1 MKEVYYDLLWGGI
14 ITSLCLVV
22 LCPTADSEE
31 IEKPKKD
38 ERETEIT
45 VLPCLEC
52 GAYQAVTSL
61 VTKVARV
68 SFARG
73 DKKLREP
80 RLLDNRQYWV
90 HSAETGDPVSEG
102 FLSPLVTSAFTGHH
116 FLLRPVIFQPSCLFE
131 SRVGVGLT
139 SFKSTSGEPTVIRA
153 ENHCSRP
160 RLSLSGVLL
169 WREFLLVDYFPQM
182 DPK

>member
-1 MKEVYYDLLWGGI
+1 M
-14 ITSLCLVV
+14 
-22 LCPTADSEE
+22 
-31 IEKPKKD
+31 
-38 ERETEIT
+38 
-45 VLPCLEC
+45 
-52 GAYQAVTSL
+52 TSL

-80 RLLDNRQYWV
+80 RLSDNRQYWV

-139 SFKSTSGEPTVIRA
+139 SFKRPQVNPLSSELRITVPDPVLSVPICSSETVISRSFLNIYVLCIVHLHLTNIY
-153 ENHCSRP
+153 NHLARCCIK
-160 RLSLSGVLL
+160 
-169 WREFLLVDYFPQM
+169 Y
-182 DPK
+182 